1 MTNIIRG
8 RDRMKESRS
17 VFDRLDSEGCL
28 ARVISV
34 SHLDELRKD
43 LDILHADG
51 FIDESLFQERLKHFT
66 YEIPNELPDARFIVV
81 ATVPQPM
88 YTLTFHWKGRNVPV
102 ILPPTYADGDEID
115 GRVKGQ
121 LIRAMGNRRFRLCK
135 TALPLKILATRSG
148 LASYGRNNITYV
160 GKFGSFHRLTAF
172 YTDYPFA
179 DDHWQEREALTTCGT
194 CTACIDACPTRAIV
208 DDRFLVRAER
218 CLSYLNEMTAD
229 HAFPDWV
236 KPEWHNAIAGCM
248 HCQKICPH
256 NSTVLNWSEE
266 REEFDEQETEYL
278 LAGQF
283 DGERASNMDCRLKSL
298 GLDLTI
304 FPRNL
309 AALLEQTNRFNPAQ
323 LSKST

>member
-1 MTNIIRG
+1 MDDSGGILR
-8 RDRMKESRS
+8 KLE
-17 VFDRLDSEGCL
+17 SEGSL

-34 SHLDELRKD
+34 DHLGEIRRD

-51 FIDESLFQERLKHFT
+51 FIDENLFQEWLNHFT
-66 YEIPNELPDARFIVV
+66 YEIPKELPDARFIVV
-81 ATVPQPM
+81 AAVPQPM
-88 YTLTFHWKGRNVPV
+88 YTLTFRWKGRKVPV

-121 LIRAMGNRRFRLCK
+121 MTRAMGNRRFKFCK
-135 TALPLKILATRSG
+135 TALPLKTLATHSG
-148 LASYGRNNITYV
+148 LASYGRNNVTYA

-179 DDHWQEREALTTCGT
+179 DDHWQERQVLPTCGT

-218 CLSYLNEMTAD
+218 CLCYLNEKTAD

-236 KPEWHNAIAGCM
+236 KPEWHNAIVGCM
-248 HCQKICPH
+248 HCQRICPH
-256 NSTVLNWSEE
+256 NSTVLDGFEE

-278 LAGQF
+278 LAGEF
-283 DGERASNMDCRLKSL
+283 DGERASNMHRRLKRL
-298 GLDLTI
+298 GLELTL

-309 AALLEQTNRFNPAQ
+309 SALLEQTNRFNPAR
-323 LSKST
+323 LS